1 MTLVSG
7 QGRARLQRLRVL
19 AHRKMLHLRQ
29 QRSKLHMRLRRLVVI
44 PRRGG
49 ISGQRQLV
57 RQFDA
62 RIKLRIIRAEIE
74 IQYLATTKTGR

>member
-1 MTLVSG
+1 
-7 QGRARLQRLRVL
+7 
-19 AHRKMLHLRQ
+19 
-29 QRSKLHMRLRRLVVI
+29 MRLRQLVVI

-62 RIKLRIIRAEIE
+62 RIKLRIIRAEIR
-74 IQYLATTKTGR
+74 IQHSRQQNHAVELTSRSVSSTLERTADRVVP